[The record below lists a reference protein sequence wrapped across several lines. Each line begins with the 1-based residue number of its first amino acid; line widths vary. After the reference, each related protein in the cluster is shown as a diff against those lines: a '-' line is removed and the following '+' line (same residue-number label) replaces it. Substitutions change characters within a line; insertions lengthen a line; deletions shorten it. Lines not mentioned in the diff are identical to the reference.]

1 LGRDIRHSKDSYAQD
16 QGPYAAAH
24 QRAAIPAPNRCGL
37 EKWLPRRSNL
47 RWPGAT
53 QWLAMLKCGKVKN
66 LTEIAA
72 LEGVDNSY
80 VSQMVNLTDP
90 APDIV
95 EAILEGALP
104 DHLTL
109 FDLAVDPP
117 ADWEEQ
123 RVRFR

>member
-1 LGRDIRHSKDSYAQD
+1 
-16 QGPYAAAH
+16 
-24 QRAAIPAPNRCGL
+24 
-37 EKWLPRRSNL
+37 
-47 RWPGAT
+47 
-53 QWLAMLKCGKVKN
+53 MLKCGKVKN